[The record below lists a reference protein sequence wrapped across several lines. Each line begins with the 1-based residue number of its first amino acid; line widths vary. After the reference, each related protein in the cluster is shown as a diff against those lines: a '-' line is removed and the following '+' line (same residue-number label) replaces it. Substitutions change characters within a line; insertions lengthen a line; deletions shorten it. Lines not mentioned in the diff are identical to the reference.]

1 MDTLSVV
8 VITKNED
15 LNIKRCLDSVAS
27 LAKEIIV
34 IDSFSTDN
42 TKAICASYDNVIFKS
57 RKFIDY
63 SDAKNYGNKLAS
75 GDWIFSI
82 DADEAVSPIL
92 FQRIQSTLQF
102 SDHDAYIVNR
112 LTNYCG
118 KFIRH
123 SGWYPDAKI
132 RLWKNGV
139 AHWEGAIHEDLI
151 VNSNR
156 VTGIK
161 GDLFHYSYPSM
172 EMHLNK
178 INHFTTLMA
187 KDMYSKG
194 KKASMLKILMGPGAE
209 FFKKYILKMGVL
221 DGYYGFV
228 IATLSAYY
236 KFCKYAK
243 LKSLWI
249 QHNGA
254 SIDE

>member
-1 MDTLSVV
+1 MDSLSVV
-8 VITKNED
+8 VITKNEG
-15 LNIKRCLDSVAS
+15 LNIKRCLDSITS

-34 IDSFSTDN
+34 VDSFSTDN
-42 TKAICASYDNVIFKS
+42 TRDICESYANVIFKS
-57 RKFIDY
+57 REFIDY
-63 SDAKNYGNKLAS
+63 SDAKNFGNKLAT

-82 DADEAVSPIL
+82 DADEAVSPNL
-92 FQRIQSTLQF
+92 FQRIKTTLEMA
-102 SDHDAYIVNR
+102 DHDAFIINR

-132 RLWKNGV
+132 RLWRNGV

-151 VNSNR
+151 VNSDK
-156 VTGIK
+156 VTRLK

-172 EMHLNK
+172 EVHLNK

-187 KDMYSKG
+187 QDMYAKG
-194 KKASMLKILMGPGAE
+194 KKASMLKILFGPIGE
-209 FFKKYILKMGVL
+209 FLKKYILKKGVL

-249 QHNGA
+249 QHGGA
-254 SIDE
+254 ALNE